1 MLLHFRNTPHRMT
14 GRTPSSL
21 LMNREVKT
29 KLPGIE
35 QQTNDETETRGGE
48 REIEEIYQQEVKSK
62 SKKS

>member
-1 MLLHFRNTPHRMT
+1 M
-14 GRTPSSL
+14 
-21 LMNREVKT
+21 T
-29 KLPGIE
+29 KLPDIE